1 MSYKTSVKK
10 EIEQYD
16 NRKYAAYSKNTS
28 EEMKKPKN
36 AKGTTLRFFA
46 LIKPH
51 AIPMFFVCFFAVAS
65 TLVNVIAPE
74 YMANVVNLLDESIKT
89 KIATGGNIDFNPILK
104 ELLIMAGVYGVSAL
118 LSFGQSFISAGISQ
132 KLVCSVRA
140 QVNEKLSRLPLRYFD
155 KKTKGEIISTIMND
169 IDNLSGSLQN
179 SFLTVVTGIVQVV
192 GSFGM
197 MLYTGNW
204 LMTLLAIALVPFTGV
219 ISYRISRL
227 SKKWFRRYWDTLGSM
242 NGHIEE
248 MYAGHSIIRIFGH
261 EERSIDEFRH
271 INNSLCRNAFMANMI
286 SGLLTPILTFV
297 KNLNYVV
304 LCIVGGAYYIANHLL
319 STGGA
324 VQSKYPTM
332 AKFMQ
337 YAMKNAGSMGLGDI
351 QAFLSYSSNFTSP
364 IINISKIINNI
375 QSSLACAER
384 VFDLLDEEEQAED
397 VTINEPT
404 EAAKGHIEFKDVS
417 FRYMEDRPLIDNLN
431 LTAAPGNL
439 IAIVGPTG
447 AGKTTIVNL
456 LMRFYDIQGGQILLD
471 GTDIYTMSRD
481 ALRRNFGM
489 VLQDT
494 WLFKGTIRDNI
505 AYSKPDATDEEIRA
519 AAEAA
524 NISEFIDSLPDGYD
538 TLLAEDGTNLSQG
551 QRQLLT
557 IARAVLANPPVLIL
571 DEATSSV
578 DTRTELKIQLA
589 MKNLMKGRTS
599 FVIAHRLSTIKNAD
613 NILVM
618 RKGHIVEQ
626 GTHKQLLEADGF
638 YALLYNSQY
647 TEGIPPEDDE

>member
-51 AIPMFFVCFFAVAS
+51 AVPMFFVCFFAVAS

-74 YMANVVNLLDESIKT
+74 YMANVVNLLDESIKA
-89 KIATGGNIDFNPILK
+89 KIAFGGNIDFGPILK
-104 ELLIMAGVYGVSAL
+104 ELLIMAGVYAVSAL
-118 LSFGQSFISAGISQ
+118 LSFGQSFVSAGVSQ

-155 KKTKGEIISTIMND
+155 KKTKGEIISTVMND

-179 SFLTVVTGIVQVV
+179 SLLTVVTGVVQVI

-197 MLYTGNW
+197 MVRTGNW
-204 LMTLLAIALVPFTGV
+204 LMTLLAVALVPFTGF
-219 ISYRISRL
+219 ISYRISKI

-261 EERSIDEFRH
+261 EQRSVDEFRQ
-271 INNSLCRNAFMANMI
+271 INGSLCRNAFMANMI

-319 STGGA
+319 ATGGS
-324 VQSKYPTM
+324 VQSKYPAM
-332 AKFMQ
+332 VKFMQ
-337 YAMKNAGSMGLGDI
+337 YTMKNAGSMGLGDI

-384 VFDLLDEEEQAED
+384 VFDLLDEEEQAAD
-397 VTINEPT
+397 VTTNEPT
-404 EAAKGHIEFKDVS
+404 ETAKGHIEFKDVS
-417 FRYMEDRPLIDNLN
+417 FRYVEDRPLIDNLN

-456 LMRFYDIQGGQILLD
+456 LMRFYDIQSGQILLD
-471 GTDIYTMSRD
+471 GTDINTMSRD
-481 ALRRNFGM
+481 ALRSNFGM

-524 NISEFIDSLPDGYD
+524 NISEFIDSLPDGYN

-599 FVIAHRLSTIKNAD
+599 FVIAHRLSTIKSAD

>member
-51 AIPMFFVCFFAVAS
+51 AVSMFFVCFFAVAS

-89 KIATGGNIDFNPILK
+89 KIATSGNIDFGPILK
-104 ELLIMAGVYGVSAL
+104 ELLIMAGVYGFSSL

-179 SFLTVVTGIVQVV
+179 SLLTVVTGVVQVV
-192 GSFGM
+192 GSFAM
-197 MLYTGNW
+197 MVRTGNW
-204 LMTLLAIALVPFTGV
+204 LMTLLAIALVPFTGF
-219 ISYRISRL
+219 ISYRISKI

-271 INNSLCRNAFMANMI
+271 INGSLCHNAFMANMI

-304 LCIVGGAYYIANHLL
+304 LCIVGGAYYIANHLIA
-319 STGGA
+319 TGSA
-324 VQSKYPTM
+324 AQSKYPFM
-332 AKFMQ
+332 VKFMQ
-337 YAMKNAGSMGLGDI
+337 SAMKNAGNMGLGDI
-351 QAFLSYSSNFTSP
+351 QAFLTYSSNFTSP

-384 VFDLLDEEEQAED
+384 VFDLLDEEEQVAD
-397 VTINEPT
+397 VTENEPS

-417 FRYMEDRPLIDNLN
+417 FRYVEDRPLIDDLN

-471 GTDIYTMSRD
+471 GTDIYTISRD

-494 WLFKGTIRDNI
+494 WLFKGTIRENI
-505 AYSKPDATDEEIRA
+505 AYSKPDATDDEIRA

-524 NISEFIDSLPDGYD
+524 NISEFIDALPDGYN

-599 FVIAHRLSTIKNAD
+599 FVIAHRLSTIKSAD